1 MRFSISYSSRFERDF
16 DRLARV
22 HRVSA
27 SLLDELKPILQG
39 DPYNRS
45 RAHRIKKLHDIKQ
58 GEGEWCLRIGI
69 WRIRYDISGA
79 SVVLHSFKPRP
90 EAYRK

>member
-1 MRFSISYSSRFERDF
+1 MAFNVSCSSRFERDF
-16 DRLARV
+16 DRLAKA
-22 HRVSA
+22 HRVSTA
-27 SLLDELKPILQG
+27 LLDEVKLILRS

-45 RAHRIKKLHDIKQ
+45 RTHRIKKLHDIRQ

-79 SVVLHSFKPRP
+79 SVILHVIKPRP

>member
-1 MRFSISYSSRFERDF
+1 MFRVSQSSKFERDF
-16 DRLARV
+16 DRLARA
-22 HRVSA
+22 HRVSTA
-27 SLLDELKPILQG
+27 LLDELKPIFQS

-45 RAHRIKKLHDIKQ
+45 RAYHIKKLHDIKQ

-69 WRIRYDISGA
+69 WRVRYDISGA
-79 SVVLHSFKPRP
+79 SVILHSLKPRP